1 MTPSSDPT
9 GSSRG
14 EETPAAGPPAADLS
28 FARSGDGVLLVR
40 LAGRWRL
47 SLTLPSFSTA
57 ERQISEAKPRRLSFD
72 VTQLGDW
79 DSGLLTFLIDLVDFC
94 TAQGIE
100 VERGGLPTGVQRLL
114 ALATAVPERS
124 GARQASVMPSWLA
137 RIGLGFMGAR
147 QPVLDMV
154 DFIGQATIAFG
165 RLARGRARFRRS
177 DLLLLIQQA
186 GADALGI
193 VTLIS
198 FLVGTILAFVGA
210 VQLQQFGAAIY
221 VADLVGIAM
230 VREMGA
236 MMTAIVIAGRTG
248 AAYAAQLGSMK
259 VSQEIDALT
268 TMGISP
274 LEFLVLPR
282 LLALCLMMPLLCLYA
297 DFVGILG
304 GGAVGVGMLHL
315 APLVYY
321 NQTAAAV
328 HLGDLVGGV
337 FKASVYGVLIALSG
351 CLRGIQCGNSSSAV
365 GDAATA
371 AVVTGI
377 VFVISACGLFSVV
390 FYVLGI

>member
-1 MTPSSDPT
+1 LIRMSEP
-9 GSSRG
+9 GS
-14 EETPAAGPPAADLS
+14 PAGRAQLAVEQSPPDT
-28 FARSGDGVLLVR
+28 LLVR
-40 LAGRWRL
+40 FSGAWQLRGE
-47 SLTLPSFSTA
+47 LPA
-57 ERQISEAKPRRLSFD
+57 LGAVQQAIEAQHPRRVAFD
-72 VTQLGDW
+72 TAQLTAW
-79 DSGLLTFLIDLVDFC
+79 DSGLLTFLTKVTELC
-94 TAQGIE
+94 AQRDIATTRE
-100 VERGGLPTGVQRLL
+100 GLPTGVQRLL
-114 ALATAVPERS
+114 ALAEAVPERK
-124 GARQASVMPSWLA
+124 GARQGAERPSWLA
-137 RIGLGFMGAR
+137 RIGTA
-147 QPVLDMV
+147 VLQSGGPALEMLA
-154 DFIGQATIAFG
+154 FIGQLTSTFG
-165 RLARGRARFRRS
+165 KLLRGRARFRTS
-177 DLLLLIQQA
+177 DLMLLIQQA

-193 VTLIS
+193 ITLIS

-259 VSQEIDALT
+259 VTQEIDALT

-282 LLALCLMMPLLCLYA
+282 MLALCLMMPLLCLYA
-297 DFVGILG
+297 DFMGILG
-304 GGAVGVGMLHL
+304 GGAVGVGMLKL

-328 HLGDLVGGV
+328 HLGDLAGGV
-337 FKASVYGVLIALSG
+337 FKAAVYGVLIAVSG
-351 CLRGIQCGNSSSAV
+351 CLRGMQCGNSSSAV
-365 GDAATA
+365 GQAATS

-377 VFVISACGLFSVV
+377 VFIISACGLFAVL